1 MAAAAA
7 AGRRRLQRRFRRAAG
22 EDHHLAEERRC
33 PGLGRALPAGRVRVF
48 DGGDFLG
55 ESMLAHTPRGV
66 AIHLETGTAFDLTAE
81 RRRDGFRSIAPGAA

>member
-1 MAAAAA
+1 MPPASAAPCRPAA
-7 AGRRRLQRRFRRAAG
+7 
-22 EDHHLAEERRC
+22 C
-33 PGLGRALPAGRVRVF
+33 RVF

-55 ESMLAHTPRGV
+55 ESMLAHTPKGV